1 MIVAG
6 KLGLNIAAT
15 SFCNSFKVT
24 ATSDDNVFKENDEL
38 CQLIEDNLMDEI
50 KKHEISLEIDDKKTR

>member
-24 ATSDDNVFKENDEL
+24 ATSDDSIFNENAEL
-38 CQLIEDNLMDEI
+38 CHLIEQNIMGEI
-50 KKHEISLEIDDKKTR
+50 KKHGIVLDYESKKTS